1 MNFFVLIKIISVKK
15 LPRNKFI
22 KSFTKITKRLIF
34 PGKEKKR
41 KKMMEIMTTRLL
53 MIPIL
58 KVTLRKLR
66 KVTSIHPI
74 IKEALPKS

>member
-1 MNFFVLIKIISVKK
+1 MNFFVLIKIVSVKK

-34 PGKEKKR
+34 PGKEKR

-66 KVTSIHPI
+66 KVTSIHLI